1 MTVKSVGRRIEP
13 PLAVH
18 ASGEFLA
25 EGARFNEV
33 VARLSRAGY
42 MPKGVYRYKSQ
53 EEANQHE
60 QDCLV
65 HAIARLALERR
76 HG

>member
-1 MTVKSVGRRIEP
+1 MKSVGHRTEP
-13 PLAVH
+13 SLAAH

-25 EGARFNEV
+25 EGARFNEII
-33 VARLSRAGY
+33 ARLANTGY
-42 MPKGVYRYKSQ
+42 MPKGVYRYKTQ

-65 HAIARLALERR
+65 RAIARLALERR